1 MSTRIEYV
9 SNRTDTPEIALGV
22 SPYDTTIT
30 SLPSSLSGVEI
41 IGNLKVKN
49 LSANLIFS
57 NLIFT
62 DEIDFGSLERPS
74 LTGVK
79 EALDNFLYTPPAFES
94 VTLSSTSPSVNSSS
108 VILEVGQTLTTPVI
122 TWSSNKEEDS
132 AITSFTLTRPN
143 GATVTG
149 GPSFKSYVETV
160 NYAVTQ
166 LPPSSV
172 TQATSSWIVNL
183 VDWKGAAAAPGSA
196 SATWRYR
203 VYFGRTSQD
212 TPDTSEVITRAQTAN
227 GGTSQLANSRTGLG
241 VKTLAPNNQYFYFA
255 YPQRFGPTSQIRVN
269 NNNFTSFQQQTISN
283 FNNGVGGTD
292 NYFVYRSTN
301 LLTATYQIE
310 II

>member
-30 SLPSSLSGVEI
+30 PLASSLSGVEI

-57 NLIFT
+57 
-62 DEIDFGSLERPS
+62 DEINFGSLERPS

-79 EALDNFLYTPPAFES
+79 EALDNFLYTPPAFEF
-94 VTLSSTSPSVNSSS
+94 VRISSTSPSVNSSS
-108 VILEVGQTLTTPVI
+108 VILEVGVTLTAPTI

-143 GATVTG
+143 GETVTG
-149 GPSFKSYVETV
+149 GSDFKSYPETV
-160 NYAVTQ
+160 NYTVTN
-166 LPPSSV
+166 
-172 TQATSSWIVNL
+172 TTATSSWIVNL
-183 VDWKGAAAAPGSA
+183 VDWKGASAPPSSA
-196 SATWRYR
+196 SVSWRYR
-203 VYFGRTSQD
+203 VYFGTTSQD
-212 TPDTSEVITRAQTAN
+212 NPNNSEVITRAQIAN
-227 GGTSQLANSRTGLG
+227 GGTSQLATSRTGLG
-241 VKTLAPNNQYFYFA
+241 VKTLVPTNQYFYFA
-255 YPQRFGPTSQIRVN
+255 YPTSFGATSQVRVN
-269 NNNFTSFQQQTISN
+269 GLSFNELTLQTINN

-292 NYFVYRSTN
+292 NYYVYRSTN
-301 LLTATYQIE
+301 RLTASVAVPYQIE

>member
-57 NLIFT
+57 
-62 DEIDFGSLERPS
+62 DEINFGSLERPS

-79 EALDNFLYTPPAFES
+79 EALDNFLYTPPAFEF

-108 VILEVGQTLTTPVI
+108 VILEVGVTLNTPTI
-122 TWSSNKEEDS
+122 TWKSNKEEDS

-143 GATVTG
+143 GETVTG
-149 GPSFKSYVETV
+149 DSSFKSYPETV
-160 NYAVTQ
+160 NYTVTN
-166 LPPSSV
+166 
-172 TQATSSWIVNL
+172 TTATSSWIVNL
-183 VDWKGAAAAPGSA
+183 VDWKGASETPGSA
-196 SATWRYR
+196 SVFWRYR
-203 VYFGRTSQD
+203 VYFGTTSQD
-212 TPDTSEVITRAQTAN
+212 NPNNSEVITRAQTVN
-227 GGTSQLANSRTGLG
+227 GGTSQLATSRLGLG
-241 VKTLAPNNQYFYFA
+241 VKTLVPSNQYFYFA
-255 YPQRFGPTSQIRVN
+255 YPTSFGSTSQINVN
-269 NNNFTSFQQQTISN
+269 GNPFTALVQQTISN
-283 FNNGVGGTD
+283 FNNGVGGTS

-301 LLTATYQIE
+301 LLTATYRIE

>member
-41 IGNLKVKN
+41 VGNLKVKN

-57 NLIFT
+57 
-62 DEIDFGSLERPS
+62 DEINFGSLERPS

-79 EALDNFLYTPPAFES
+79 EALDNFLYTDPAFQF

-108 VILEVGQTLTTPVI
+108 VILEVGVTLTTPTI
-122 TWSSNKEEDS
+122 TWKSNKEEDS

-149 GPSFKSYVETV
+149 GSSFKSYVETV
-160 NYAVTQ
+160 NYTVTN
-166 LPPSSV
+166 
-172 TQATSSWIVNL
+172 TTATSSWIVSL
-183 VDWKGAAAAPGSA
+183 VDWKGGTASNSA
-196 SATWRYR
+196 SVIWRYR
-203 VYFGRTSQD
+203 VYFGTTSQD
-212 TPDTSEVITRAQTAN
+212 NPNNSEVITKAQIAN
-227 GGTSQLANSRTGLG
+227 GGTSQLATSRTGLG
-241 VKTLAPNNQYFYFA
+241 VKTLVPTNQYFYFA
-255 YPQRFGPTSQIRVN
+255 YPTSFGATSQVRVN
-269 NNNFTSFQQQTISN
+269 GLSFNELTLQTINNFTN
-283 FNNGVGGTD
+283 DVGGTN
-292 NYFVYRSTN
+292 NYYVYRSTN
-301 LLTATYQIE
+301 KLTASVAVPYQIE

>member
-30 SLPSSLSGVEI
+30 SLASSLSGVEI

-57 NLIFT
+57 
-62 DEIDFGSLERPS
+62 DEINFGSLERPS

-79 EALDNFLYTPPAFES
+79 EALDDFLYTPPAFEF

-108 VILEVGQTLTTPVI
+108 VILEVGVTLTTPTI
-122 TWSSNKEEDS
+122 TWKSNKAEDS

-143 GATVTG
+143 GATITG
-149 GPSFKSYVETV
+149 GSSFKSYVDPV
-160 NYAVTQ
+160 NYVVTN
-166 LPPSSV
+166 
-172 TQATSSWIVNL
+172 TAATSSWNVSL
-183 VDWKGAAAAPGSA
+183 VDWKGNTAPPGTA
-196 SATWRYR
+196 SVSWRYR
-203 VYFGRTSQD
+203 VYFGKTTLLTLTDAQ
-212 TPDTSEVITRAQTAN
+212 VRAGVT
-227 GGTSQLANSRTGLG
+227 TSQLATTRTGLG
-241 VKTLAPNNQYFYFA
+241 IKTITLANEYFYFA
-255 YPQRFGPTSQIRVN
+255 YPQSFGITNAIRVN
-269 NNNFTSFQQQTISN
+269 GLNNTSFTQTAIPT

-292 NYFVYRSTN
+292 SYFVYRNNN
-301 LLTATYQIE
+301 LFTGTLNIE

>member
-41 IGNLKVKN
+41 VGNLKVKN

-57 NLIFT
+57 
-62 DEIDFGSLERPS
+62 DEINFGSLERPS

-79 EALDNFLYTPPAFES
+79 EALDNFLYTDPAFQF

-108 VILEVGQTLTTPVI
+108 VILEVGVTLTTPTI
-122 TWSSNKEEDS
+122 TWKSNKEEDS

-149 GPSFKSYVETV
+149 GSSFKSYVETV
-160 NYAVTQ
+160 NYTVTN
-166 LPPSSV
+166 
-172 TQATSSWIVNL
+172 TTATSSWIVSL
-183 VDWKGAAAAPGSA
+183 VDWKGNTAPPGTA
-196 SATWRYR
+196 SVSWRYR
-203 VYFGRTSQD
+203 VYFGKTTLLTLTDAQ
-212 TPDTSEVITRAQTAN
+212 VRAGVT
-227 GGTSQLANSRTGLG
+227 TSQLATTRTGLG
-241 VKTLAPNNQYFYFA
+241 IKTITLANEYFYFA
-255 YPQRFGPTSQIRVN
+255 YPQSFGITNAIRVN
-269 NNNFTSFQQQTISN
+269 GLNNTSFTQTAIPT

-292 NYFVYRSTN
+292 SYFVYRNNN
-301 LLTATYQIE
+301 LFTGTLNIE